1 MIVQIIENPAKNS
14 EKEASMQEVVI
25 IGAPI
30 SLGQTLV
37 GVAKTPQAMREA
49 DLHKAIQDLGL
60 VVNDKGD
67 LELNEIIVSETKP
80 GQKIKHAKIVGEACR
95 LIAEQVAAS
104 ANEGAFCL
112 TIGGDHSVAFGS
124 ITGILRAR
132 PDTALVWVDA
142 HGDFNTPD
150 TSPSGNL
157 HGMPLAALMGYARN
171 EIEGFEWMD
180 AQISRDRVAVVG
192 LRSVDEG
199 ERRLL
204 REAGITAF
212 TMTDIDRE
220 GIGAIM
226 RKAINAINPDGDRNI
241 HLSYDIDAI
250 DPQEAPGTGTRVR
263 GGLSYREAHYIAE
276 SLAETGKLGSMD
288 IVEINPDLDKPDK
301 PTVTLGVELVASALG
316 KRIL

>member
-1 MIVQIIENPAKNS
+1 MR
-14 EKEASMQEVVI
+14 EVAI
-25 IGAPI
+25 IGAPLA
-30 SLGQTLV
+30 LGQTMP
-37 GVAKTPQAMREA
+37 GVAKTPQAMRET
-49 DLHKAIQDLGL
+49 DLHKAIENLGL
-60 VVNDKGD
+60 TVNDTGD
-67 LELNEIIVSETKP
+67 LNLHEIAVAESKP
-80 GQKIKHAKIVGEACR
+80 GQKIKHAKVVGEACR
-95 LIAEQVAAS
+95 LIAEQVAKNA
-104 ANEGAFCL
+104 ADDAFCL

-132 PDTALVWVDA
+132 PDVALIWVDA

-157 HGMPLAALMGYARN
+157 HGMPLAVLMGYARS

-180 AQISRDRVAVVG
+180 AQISRERVAVVG

-204 REAGITAF
+204 REAGVTVF

-226 RKAINAINPDGDRNI
+226 RKAISAINPDGNRAI

-250 DPQEAPGTGTRVR
+250 DPNEAPGTGTRVR

-276 SLAETGKLGSMD
+276 SLAETGRLGSMD
-288 IVEINPDLDKPDK
+288 IVEINPELDSEDK
-301 PTVTLGVELVASALG
+301 RTVTLGVELVASALG
-316 KRIL
+316 KRIM

>member
-1 MIVQIIENPAKNS
+1 MLRTNQYPIISKERGNLMKEVAIV
-14 EKEASMQEVVI
+14 
-25 IGAPI
+25 GAP
-30 SLGQTLV
+30 LAWGQTLE
-37 GVAKTPQAMREA
+37 GVAKTPEALRQTGLHQA
-49 DLHKAIQDLGL
+49 IINLGL
-60 VVNDKGD
+60 TVKDVGD
-67 LELNEIIVSETKP
+67 LNLKEIVVGETKP
-80 GQKIKHAKIVGEACR
+80 GQKIKHAKVVGEACR
-95 LIAEQVAAS
+95 LIAEEVTRNAAE
-104 ANEGAFCL
+104 NDFCL

-124 ITGILRAR
+124 ITGILRAH

-157 HGMPLAALMGYARN
+157 HGMPLSALMGYART

-180 AQISRDRVAVVG
+180 THISRDRVALVG

-199 ERRLL
+199 ERKLL
-204 REAGITAF
+204 REAGITVF

-226 RKAINAINPDGDRNI
+226 RKAIAAIDPDGERFI

-250 DPQEAPGTGTRVR
+250 DPSEAPGTGTRVR

-276 SLAETGKLGSMD
+276 SLAETGRLGSMD
-288 IVEINPDLDKPDK
+288 IVEINPDLDSDDK
-301 PTVTLGVELVASALG
+301 RTLTLGVELVTSALG